1 LKKLPVGIQTFSEII
16 RENQVYVDKTE
27 LIQELLEAGKY
38 FFFSRPRRFGKSLL
52 LDTIHEIFEGN
63 QALFKG
69 LWLENQRDWTK
80 KNPVIRL
87 DFNRVITKDAIIEE
101 TLYTEIQ
108 NNATRLKVELSEKKS
123 PSSAFRELLLKLSQ
137 IHGDGSIVLLVD
149 EYDKALVDYLDNQ
162 ETFAY
167 NQDLL
172 RGFYTNIKAH
182 DKAMKFVLLM
192 GVSKIGKLSL
202 FSGLNNITDISLDT
216 KFANICGISQNE
228 LNFYFEDYIKTYANK
243 HQKNVSEVLSILK
256 NWYNGYSWNSIDTLY
271 NPYSL
276 LNFFRSQELRNYWF
290 ETGTPTIL
298 TKMIR
303 ANGHLFDNFKNFV
316 VGSDLSLSTFDVQ
329 ENDDIGL
336 MFQTGYLTIKS
347 IVEFWNQPKVYQL
360 GFPNQE
366 VEYSFAQFL
375 LAEYIKIAPSRMS
388 HEIAYP
394 MTVALHQ
401 NDIPTFVEYLK
412 SSFARIPYQ
421 LFIEKEAFYHS
432 MLLMLMISTGMPMR
446 TEESSAGGRSDL
458 VIETPERIFI
468 FEFKIDKTAKEA
480 IEQILSRGYQ
490 NPYMTHKKGITIIGI
505 NFSERQLSDFEV
517 QEIK

>member
-1 LKKLPVGIQTFSEII
+1 MKKLPVGIQTFSEII

-27 LIQELLEAGKY
+27 LIHELLETGKY

-63 QALFKG
+63 QVLFKG
-69 LWLENQRDWTK
+69 LWLENQRDWTRT
-80 KNPVIRL
+80 NPVIRI
-87 DFNRVITKDAIIEE
+87 DFNRVVTNDSIIEE
-101 TLYTEIQ
+101 TLCTEIQ
-108 NNATRLKVELSEKKS
+108 SNATRLGIELFEKKS
-123 PSSAFRELLLKLSQ
+123 PSAAFRELLAKLYK

-162 ETFAY
+162 EVFDY

-182 DKAMKFVLLM
+182 DKGIKFVMLM
-192 GVSKIGKLSL
+192 GVSKVGKLSL
-202 FSGLNNITDISLDT
+202 FSGLNNITDISLDL
-216 KFANICGISQNE
+216 KFANICGISQTE
-228 LNFYFEDYIKTYANK
+228 LEFYFEPHISVYAQK
-243 HQKNVSEVLSILK
+243 HQKTSAEVLMILK
-256 NWYNGYSWNSIDTLY
+256 KWYNGYSWNSIDTLY

-303 ANGHLFDNFKNFV
+303 TNGHLFDNFKNFV

-347 IVEFWNQPKVYQL
+347 IIEFWNQPKVYQL

-388 HEIAYP
+388 NEIAYP

-401 NDIPTFVEYLK
+401 NDIPTFIEYLK
-412 SSFARIPYQ
+412 SSFARIPHQ

-432 MLLMLMISTGMPMR
+432 MLMMLMISIGMPMR
-446 TEESSAGGRSDL
+446 AEESSAGGRSDL

-468 FEFKIDKTAKEA
+468 FEFKISKTAQEA
-480 IEQILSRGYQ
+480 LKQILMKGYA
-490 NPYMTHKKGITIIGI
+490 NPYMTDNKGITCIGI
-505 NFSERQLSDFEV
+505 NFTERQLTTFEIQV
-517 QEIK
+517 IK